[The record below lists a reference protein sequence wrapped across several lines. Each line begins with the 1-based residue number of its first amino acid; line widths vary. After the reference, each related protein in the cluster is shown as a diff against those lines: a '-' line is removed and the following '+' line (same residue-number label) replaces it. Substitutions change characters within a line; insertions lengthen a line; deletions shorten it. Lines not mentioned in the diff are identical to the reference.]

1 MLYVG
6 DHGAAGFAPPADNC
20 MRGDTDNA
28 FAGTT
33 RVALSSHFNERF
45 GEPESTKDRMRR
57 SIQLRPRWAALGM
70 LVLGLAITAPAQEGR
85 KLIAQPAP
93 AYPEV
98 ARRARL
104 SGTVKV
110 QVSIAADGS
119 VKDVKVIGGH
129 PLFVD
134 ATIEALKK
142 WKYVPSN
149 AEVTVALELNF
160 HP

>member
-1 MLYVG
+1 
-6 DHGAAGFAPPADNC
+6 
-20 MRGDTDNA
+20 
-28 FAGTT
+28 
-33 RVALSSHFNERF
+33 
-45 GEPESTKDRMRR
+45 MRR
-57 SIQLRPRWAALGM
+57 SIQPGRSWAALGM
-70 LVLGLAITAPAQEGR
+70 LVFGLAITASAQEGR

-110 QVSIAADGS
+110 EILIAPDGT
-119 VKDVKVIGGH
+119 VKNVRVIGGH

-142 WKYVPSN
+142 WKYVPGN
-149 AEVTVALELNF
+149 AEVTVTLEFNF

>member
-1 MLYVG
+1 V
-6 DHGAAGFAPPADNC
+6 
-20 MRGDTDNA
+20 
-28 FAGTT
+28 
-33 RVALSSHFNERF
+33 
-45 GEPESTKDRMRR
+45 
-57 SIQLRPRWAALGM
+57 
-70 LVLGLAITAPAQEGR
+70 LVLGLAITASAQEGR
-85 KLIAQPAP
+85 KLIEQPAP
-93 AYPEV
+93 AYPEI

-110 QVSIAADGS
+110 EVLIAPDGK

-142 WKYVPSN
+142 WKYAPSS
-149 AEVTVALELNF
+149 AEATAALEFNF

>member
-1 MLYVG
+1 
-6 DHGAAGFAPPADNC
+6 
-20 MRGDTDNA
+20 
-28 FAGTT
+28 
-33 RVALSSHFNERF
+33 
-45 GEPESTKDRMRR
+45 MRR
-57 SIQLRPRWAALGM
+57 SIHLGLRWAALGT
-70 LVLGLAITAPAQEGR
+70 LVLGLAITASAQEGR
-85 KLIAQPAP
+85 KLLAQPAP

-110 QVSIAADGS
+110 EVLIAADGK
-119 VKDVKVIGGH
+119 VKAVKVIGGH

-134 ATIEALKK
+134 ATTEALQK

-149 AEVTVALELNF
+149 AEATAVLEFNF

>member
-1 MLYVG
+1 
-6 DHGAAGFAPPADNC
+6 
-20 MRGDTDNA
+20 
-28 FAGTT
+28 
-33 RVALSSHFNERF
+33 
-45 GEPESTKDRMRR
+45 MRR
-57 SIQLRPRWAALGM
+57 SIHLGLRWAALGT
-70 LVLGLAITAPAQEGR
+70 LVLGLAITASAQEGR

-110 QVSIAADGS
+110 EVLIAADGK

-149 AEVTVALELNF
+149 TEATAVLEFNF

>member
-1 MLYVG
+1 
-6 DHGAAGFAPPADNC
+6 
-20 MRGDTDNA
+20 
-28 FAGTT
+28 
-33 RVALSSHFNERF
+33 
-45 GEPESTKDRMRR
+45 MRR
-57 SIQLRPRWAALGM
+57 SIHLGPRWAALGT
-70 LVLGLAITAPAQEGR
+70 LVLGLAITASAQEGR

-98 ARRARL
+98 AKRARL

-110 QVSIAADGS
+110 EVLIAADGK

-142 WKYVPSN
+142 WKYVPGN
-149 AEVTVALELNF
+149 AEVTATLEFNF

>member
-1 MLYVG
+1 
-6 DHGAAGFAPPADNC
+6 
-20 MRGDTDNA
+20 MRQ
-28 FAGTT
+28 
-33 RVALSSHFNERF
+33 SIHF
-45 GEPESTKDRMRR
+45 G
-57 SIQLRPRWAALGM
+57 LRWAAFDM
-70 LVLGLAITAPAQEGR
+70 LVLALAIAVSAQEGR
-85 KLIAQPAP
+85 KPLAQPAP

-98 ARRARL
+98 AKHARL

-110 QVSIAADGS
+110 EVLIAPDGT
-119 VKDVKVIGGH
+119 VKNVRVIGGH

-149 AEVTVALELNF
+149 AEVTAALEFNF

>member
-1 MLYVG
+1 MKQRIHL
-6 DHGAAGFAPPADNC
+6 
-20 MRGDTDNA
+20 
-28 FAGTT
+28 
-33 RVALSSHFNERF
+33 
-45 GEPESTKDRMRR
+45 R
-57 SIQLRPRWAALGM
+57 SKWAALGM
-70 LVLGLAITAPAQEGR
+70 LVLGLAITASAQEGR

-93 AYPEV
+93 AYPEI

-110 QVSIAADGS
+110 QVLIAPDGS

-149 AEVTVALELNF
+149 AEASVALEFNF